1 MDEIVTGR
9 RRMRTGRRRSG
20 SGRGG
25 WIVLILILLVGAGGG
40 AWYWLHRTTPQA
52 GIPDP
57 AVVASGSFNSTINDA
72 HTITIGMGIRNTA
85 NVPVTVMSARIVAPA
100 GLVSTII
107 TLAPVGSLNQ
117 AFALDGE
124 LPALQPV
131 QLGTDN
137 NSREAIVA
145 ARFTVQCSEVVV
157 TPTPAVPTEQIF
169 VTVQVAGTER
179 EEELTP
185 PLVDGIPW
193 LAGTAQKLCV
203 SGVPAA
209 SPSNDQPLPSLPNV
223 SAS

>member
-1 MDEIVTGR
+1 MDEIITGR

-25 WIVLILILLVGAGGG
+25 WIVLIGVLLVAGGGG
-40 AWYWLHRTTPQA
+40 AWYWLHRTTHQA
-52 GIPDP
+52 SIPDP

-107 TLAPVGSLNQ
+107 TIAPVGTQNQ
-117 AFALDGE
+117 AFALDGP
-124 LPALQPV
+124 LPTLQPV
-131 QLGTDN
+131 QLGIDD
-137 NSREAIVA
+137 SDREGIVA
-145 ARFTVQCSEVVV
+145 ARFTVQCSQVLV

-185 PLVDGIPW
+185 PLVNGIPW

-203 SGVPAA
+203 SGVPTPGA
-209 SPSNDQPLPSLPNV
+209 SDDQPLPSLPGAT
-223 SAS
+223 SS